1 MHDNRINQLIEPDEN
16 KVTQLTAVVAAPQLF
31 QKENTRRARR
41 LLAGAVR
48 DYLEEVLGREPGGEQ
63 IRGVRRKEM

>member
-1 MHDNRINQLIEPDEN
+1 
-16 KVTQLTAVVAAPQLF
+16 LTAVVAAPQLF